1 MIERERN
8 TSETL
13 TRSPE
18 SPSPRVSAASKPRA
32 VPDPERQ
39 EEFESRFEAAPAV
52 LVVMGLQLALALI
65 SRSQHWG
72 LWIVPWWSWL
82 VGLLP
87 EVALLT
93 PLAFAGSRNRLE
105 QIGQRKTV
113 AVTLF
118 SVVSLVN
125 AFLLV
130 AVIASLVTG
139 QERSG
144 GQLLLKAL
152 TVWST
157 NTITFGL
164 WFWAVDRGG
173 PVRRLEPDP
182 PPVDF
187 QFPQLSDPDVPGSAG
202 WYPRLFDYMYISF
215 TNSIAFSPTD
225 TLPLTRT
232 AKLLMLGESAV
243 SALTLLLVAA
253 RAVNIF
259 K

>member
-1 MIERERN
+1 
-8 TSETL
+8 L
-13 TRSPE
+13 TRSRE
-18 SPSPRVSAASKPRA
+18 NPSAGVTGASKPRA
-32 VPDPERQ
+32 VPDPARQ
-39 EEFESRFEAAPAV
+39 EEFEARFEAAPAV
-52 LVVMGLQLALALI
+52 VVIMCLQLALALI
-65 SRSQHWG
+65 SRSQHWS

-87 EVALLT
+87 ELALLA
-93 PLAFAGSRNRLE
+93 PLAFDGTRSRLE
-105 QIGQRKTV
+105 QIGQRRNVTV
-113 AVTLF
+113 VLF

-125 AFLLV
+125 TFLLV
-130 AVIASLVTG
+130 AVIASLVSG
-139 QERSG
+139 QEKSG

-173 PVRRLEPDP
+173 PARRLEPDP

-187 QFPQLSDPDVPGSAG
+187 QFPQLADGSATD
-202 WYPRLFDYMYISF
+202 WHPRFFDYLYVSF
-215 TNSIAFSPTD
+215 TNAIAFSPTD
-225 TLPLTRT
+225 TLPLTHT
-232 AKLLMLGESAV
+232 AKRLMLAESAV